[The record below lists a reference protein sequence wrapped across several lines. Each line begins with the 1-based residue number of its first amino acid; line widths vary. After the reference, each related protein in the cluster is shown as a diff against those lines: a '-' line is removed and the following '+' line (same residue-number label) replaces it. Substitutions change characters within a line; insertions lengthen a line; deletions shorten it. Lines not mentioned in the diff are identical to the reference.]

1 MHRHGYKGRKFGR
14 ERDQR
19 RALLKGLATSLV
31 IHGKIETTL
40 PKAKETLRYTE
51 KLITKAKKGDL
62 HNRRQIIA
70 KLGNIDAANKLV
82 DVIAPQLS
90 NRNSGHL
97 RVERTRIRRG
107 DAAESA
113 TLGRLS
119 AKIATFLT
127 GKNKPTYT
135 PHTDGGDY
143 VIVINAE
150 KVKVTGNKEE
160 AKMYYRH
167 SGFPGG
173 LSEASLKEL
182 REKNAAM
189 IIEKAVYGMLPKN
202 KLQADR
208 MKRLKVYVGVEHNH
222 AAQKPEKVEVK

>member
-1 MHRHGYKGRKFGR
+1 MAINAKTYSQKPAEVK
-14 ERDQR
+14 RDW
-19 RALLKGLATSLV
+19 
-31 IHGKIETTL
+31 I
-40 PKAKETLRYTE
+40 
-51 KLITKAKKGDL
+51 LI
-62 HNRRQIIA
+62 
-70 KLGNIDAANKLV
+70 
-82 DVIAPQLS
+82 
-90 NRNSGHL
+90 
-97 RVERTRIRRG
+97 

-160 AKMYYRH
+160 DKMYYRH

-189 IIEKAVYGMLPKN
+189 IIEKAVSGMLPKN
-202 KLQADR
+202 KLQAER
-208 MKRLKVYVGVEHNH
+208 MKRLKVYVGSEHSH
-222 AAQKPEKVEVK
+222 SAQKPKKVEVK

>member
-51 KLITKAKKGDL
+51 KLINKAKKCDL
-62 HNRRQIIA
+62 HNRRQIID

-107 DAAESA
+107 DAAEMA
-113 TLGRLS
+113 TIEFVDEI
-119 AKIATFLT
+119 K
-127 GKNKPTYT
+127 
-135 PHTDGGDY
+135 H
-143 VIVINAE
+143 E
-150 KVKVTGNKEE
+150 
-160 AKMYYRH
+160 
-167 SGFPGG
+167 
-173 LSEASLKEL
+173 SEDK
-182 REKNAAM
+182 
-189 IIEKAVYGMLPKN
+189 
-202 KLQADR
+202 
-208 MKRLKVYVGVEHNH
+208 
-222 AAQKPEKVEVK
+222 

>member
-1 MHRHGYKGRKFGR
+1 M
-14 ERDQR
+14 
-19 RALLKGLATSLV
+19 AV
-31 IHGKIETTL
+31 N
-40 PKAKETLRYTE
+40 AKTYSQKPTE
-51 KLITKAKKGDL
+51 
-62 HNRRQIIA
+62 
-70 KLGNIDAANKLV
+70 
-82 DVIAPQLS
+82 
-90 NRNSGHL
+90 
-97 RVERTRIRRG
+97 VERKWLLI

-208 MKRLKVYVGVEHNH
+208 MKRLKVYVGSEHNH